1 MARRAA
7 RSAAPLAPVTWR
19 DGVHLTG
26 TPIWCDAR
34 RRRDVCFV
42 SSVERIGKPGHGQ
55 LIGTAPMLALLGAY
69 GGGHLAVPLRQRFT
83 LGTLRLELI
92 PSGRGLGTAALWVD
106 AIGRTALYAGAIR
119 PTLAPGSLGEV
130 AEVRSCDALV
140 IDAPFGEPHHAFAP
154 WADVAA
160 QVTAWVRTQLAAGAR
175 VALDVDSVLDGLE
188 VAAQLAADGLAVAG
202 SRVMREAAAR
212 LTGMATRVPVLD
224 PLRKDARLV
233 IRLEGE
239 HTRLASPPRTALVSA
254 RAIDPAPAS
263 AHHTRFAWPFVA
275 GRAPLLAWIEQARA
289 KDIFVTGAGAEAIVA
304 ALGPRARLL
313 GPPRQMTLFPPVRE
327 APR

>member
-1 MARRAA
+1 M
-7 RSAAPLAPVTWR
+7 
-19 DGVHLTG
+19 
-26 TPIWCDAR
+26 
-34 RRRDVCFV
+34 CFV

-55 LIGTAPMLALLGAY
+55 LIGTAPTLALLGAYGAY

-140 IDAPFGEPHHAFAP
+140 IDAPFGELHHAFAP
-154 WADVAA
+154 WDDVAA
-160 QVTAWVRTQLAAGAR
+160 QVSGWVRAQLAAGAL
-175 VALDVDSVLDGLE
+175 VAVDVDTVLDGLE
-188 VAAQLAADGLAVAG
+188 VAAQLAADGLEVAG
-202 SRVMREAAAR
+202 SRMMREAAAR
-212 LTGMATRVPVLD
+212 LTGVATRMPVLHA
-224 PLRKDARLV
+224 LRKTARLV
-233 IRLEGE
+233 VRLDGE
-239 HTRLASPPRTALVSA
+239 HTRMAAAPRTALVAA
-254 RAIDPAPAS
+254 RAIEPATTSTHDA
-263 AHHTRFAWPFVA
+263 RFAWPFVA
-275 GRAPLLAWIEQARA
+275 GRDPLLAWIEQARA

-313 GPPRQMTLFPPVRE
+313 GPPRQMTLFPAVRE